1 MEWLRRRAWY
11 LMSIVV
17 GLATVGVDLRAKSLI
32 GAGVSRIAQVPH
44 ARHDGASP
52 EVISTLRETGQ
63 SLVDRGSSVGF
74 VGMLLGVGSVMCF
87 FISRRRRER
96 GHRIVPIAVW
106 IVYFSFA
113 LTAV

>member
-1 MEWLRRRAWY
+1 MEWFRRRAWY
-11 LMSIVV
+11 LASIVIGV
-17 GLATVGVDLRAKSLI
+17 AAVAVDLQAKSLI
-32 GAGVSRIAQVPH
+32 GAGVRRIARVPD

-52 EVISTLRETGQ
+52 EVIAALKQTGQ

-74 VGMLLGVGSVMCF
+74 VGMLVGVASVACF
-87 FISRRRRER
+87 FVSRLRRER

-113 LTAV
+113 LMEV